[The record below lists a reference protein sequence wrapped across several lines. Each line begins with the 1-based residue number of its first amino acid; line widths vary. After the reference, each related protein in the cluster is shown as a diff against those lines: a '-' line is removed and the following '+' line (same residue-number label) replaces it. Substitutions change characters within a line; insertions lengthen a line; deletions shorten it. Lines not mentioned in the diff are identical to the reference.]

1 MMFVSLSVDGFAG
14 FGWSLGMIAAVM
26 LTGIGCLAAYWQRA
40 AQQEHPLFAP
50 SLFAVPTVSI
60 GLLGNLFSRLGGSG
74 VPFLIPLM
82 LQLKMGYSPSQAG
95 MMMLPLAGAGMLVK
109 RCATWSI
116 SRYGYR
122 YVLVANTVA
131 IGAMIASFSLM
142 DHTPM
147 WLLIPQLALFGACN
161 SLQFTGMNSLALSG
175 LQPEQASSGNGL
187 LSMVQMLAIGLG
199 VALAGALLAAS
210 SAWWQART
218 GQANSMAA
226 FRTTLICMG
235 AITWASSW
243 IFWQLP
249 PDAAQ
254 TSAHSVE
261 ADFPAE

>member
-1 MMFVSLSVDGFAG
+1 
-14 FGWSLGMIAAVM
+14 MIAAVM

-109 RCATWSI
+109 RFATWSI

-199 VALAGALLAAS
+199 VALANESQREPALITFLVTASGISFFGIGAACWGLVFGVLADRVLFGKMTVRRADT
-210 SAWWQART
+210 Q
-218 GQANSMAA
+218 
-226 FRTTLICMG
+226 
-235 AITWASSW
+235 
-243 IFWQLP
+243 
-249 PDAAQ
+249 PD
-254 TSAHSVE
+254 
-261 ADFPAE
+261 